1 MNSKIVTTKSFL
13 KKKNIKNKKIVLVG
27 GVFDLVH
34 IGHVDYLNEASK
46 LGDIL
51 IVALTHNKY
60 VNKGPFR
67 PYFNTNQR
75 ADFLSNLKTVDYIII
90 NNEISPKRIISSLK
104 PAYYVKGPDYK
115 DQSQDLTKNI
125 IQEKKLIKK
134 FGGMFRTTK
143 GRQFSSSKILN
154 QESDILNKDAKMFL
168 GKINKESLFSKFLNE
183 LDKIKNS
190 KIVLFGEAI
199 LDEFTYVETRGKSQ
213 KSNILSTAF
222 REKETN
228 LGGVLIIAC
237 HLSSFFKEIE
247 LIIVGKLKKDIK
259 KQLPANIKIKEIS
272 VKNFSTIK
280 KNRFVDYYS
289 KAKLFQINE
298 NDVFTLS
305 SEDEKK
311 IINQLK
317 VFAKKGFHFVLTD
330 FGHGLFNKSIVK
342 FLNSKSIKKFINCQS
357 NSSNYG
363 YNIFTKFNNSKLT
376 CVDEVE
382 FRLATQE
389 RLEHIKPIIQKN
401 KKSLLKFKNLIIT
414 MGKNGCYY
422 LNNKKISFIPTM
434 FKNQLDTLGAGDA
447 FFSGMIICDHIKSMS
462 EIEKSII
469 AHIFGGIHSNVYG
482 NKNYLKK
489 DKVLTT
495 LRYILK

>member
-1 MNSKIVTTKSFL
+1 LNSKIITTKSFL
-13 KKKNIKNKKIVLVG
+13 KKKNIKNKKVVLVG

-67 PYFNTNQR
+67 PYFNTSQR
-75 ADFLSNLKTVDYIII
+75 AEFLSNLKTVDYIII
-90 NNEISPKRIISSLK
+90 NNEVSPKRIISSLK

-115 DQSQDLTKNI
+115 DQNQDFTKNI

-134 FGGMFRTTK
+134 FGGLFKTTK

-154 QESDILNKDAKMFL
+154 QESDILNKDAKIFL
-168 GKINKESLFSKFLNE
+168 RKINKEKLFSKFLSQ
-183 LDKIKNS
+183 LHKIKDS

-222 REKETN
+222 RDKETN

-247 LIIVGKLKKDIK
+247 LIIIGKLKKDIK
-259 KQLPANIKIKEIS
+259 KQLPINIKIKEINI
-272 VKNFSTIK
+272 KNFSTIK

-289 KAKLFQINE
+289 KTKLFQINE

-305 SEDEKK
+305 SKDEKK

-317 VFAKKGFHFVLTD
+317 VFAKKKFNFALTD

-342 FLNSKSIKKFINCQS
+342 FLNAKSIKKFINCQS

-389 RLEHIKPIIQKN
+389 RLENIKPIIQKN
-401 KKSLLKFKNLIIT
+401 QKSLLKFKNLIIT

-422 LNNKKISFIPTM
+422 LNKKKIYFIPTM

-447 FFSGMIICDHIKSMS
+447 FFSGMIICDYIKSMS
-462 EIEKSII
+462 VVEKSII

-482 NKNYLKK
+482 NENYLKK